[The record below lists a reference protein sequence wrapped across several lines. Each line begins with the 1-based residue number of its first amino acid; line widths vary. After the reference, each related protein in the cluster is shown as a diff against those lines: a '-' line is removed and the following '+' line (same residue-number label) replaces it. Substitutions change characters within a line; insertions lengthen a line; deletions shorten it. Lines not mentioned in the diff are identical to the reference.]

1 MMYSIFTSVV
11 FGASLV
17 LANAIP
23 GHTRRNTETIVVAD
37 MKYIGPITPGGENY
51 TLVGDAEGIYNQILE
66 LNPSYNI
73 SDFNIPPLPKNLPLV
88 GRTPTA
94 VHCDVTANYAR
105 NDRIRD
111 GIKFLNSLGAG
122 NCYAAAHTCRRP
134 SCSWNNAIYFCNDL
148 GYGMAQRGYDQC
160 HHDDVI
166 SAQIF
171 DTGNYNV
178 IISGSNQFGEGRC

>member
-1 MMYSIFTSVV
+1 MMYSIFTSVAI
-11 FGASLV
+11 GASLV

-23 GHTRRNTETIVVAD
+23 GPAQRSTEKVVLTD
-37 MKYIGPITPGGENY
+37 MTYIGPITPGGENH
-51 TLVGDAEGIYNQILE
+51 TLVGDAKGIYDQILQ

-73 SDFNIPPLPKNLPLV
+73 TDFNVPPPPELV

-94 VHCDVTANYAR
+94 VYCDVTANYAA
-105 NDRIRD
+105 NNRIRE
-111 GIKFLNSLGAG
+111 GISYLNSLGAG
-122 NCYAAAHTCRRP
+122 ACYAGARTCRRP
-134 SCSWNNAIYFCNDL
+134 SCSWNSAIYFCNDL

-160 HHDDVI
+160 HHDDVL

-178 IISGSNQFGEGRC
+178 IISGSNQFGEGTC